1 MIRKQK
7 NELFF
12 SIIIP
17 VKYKNDYLLESIE
30 NCLKLSY
37 QNFEV
42 LIFPDKDFEYKDKKV
57 RIIPTGNIGPAEK
70 RDLSLKY
77 AGGDIL
83 AFLDDDAYPVDDWL
97 NNSIDYFKD
106 NNIAAVCGPAVTPEN
121 DNLTQKLSGE
131 IYSSVIASG
140 NTVFRYKPASKI
152 FEVDDFP
159 SVNFLIRKKDFRAV
173 GGFDSTFWPGE
184 DTKLCLDI
192 INLGKKIVYDP
203 KVLVYH
209 HRRDSFKK
217 HLIQTYNYAVHRGY
231 FVKRYPKNSAKFGY
245 FVPSLFLIFIVI
257 GFITSFLNEYAAY
270 IYLVVLASYV
280 LILVINSLVRIIKN
294 KDLKLSFLLVPGIF
308 LTHIFY
314 GSGFIKGLFTGK
326 LER

>member
-1 MIRKQK
+1 MISKQK

-17 VKYKNDYLLESIE
+17 VKYKNNYLLESIE
-30 NCLKLSY
+30 NCLKLNY

-42 LIFPDKDFEYKDKKV
+42 LIFPDKDFVYDNKKV
-57 RIIPTGNIGPAEK
+57 KIIPTGNIGPAEK

-77 AGGDIL
+77 ARGDIL
-83 AFLDDDAYPVDDWL
+83 AFLDDDAYPVGDWL
-97 NNSIDYFKD
+97 NNSVDYFKD

-121 DNLTQKLSGE
+121 DNLVQKLSGE

-159 SVNFLIRKKDFRAV
+159 SVNFLIKKKDFRTV

-217 HLIQTYNYAVHRGY
+217 HLIQSYNYAVHRGY
-231 FVKRYPKNSAKFGY
+231 FAKRYPKNSAKIGY
-245 FVPSLFLIFIVI
+245 FMPSLFLIFII
-257 GFITSFLNEYAAY
+257 LGFIAAFLNEPLAY
-270 IYLVVLASYV
+270 FYLVILASYV
-280 LILVINSLVRIIKN
+280 LILVINSLVKVIKN

-314 GSGFIKGLFTGK
+314 GSGFIKGLCTGK
-326 LER
+326 LKR

>member
-1 MIRKQK
+1 MTDKQK

-30 NCLKLSY
+30 NCLELDY
-37 QNFEV
+37 LNFEI
-42 LIFPDKDFEYKDKKV
+42 LIFPDKYFEYNNKKV
-57 RIIPTGNIGPAEK
+57 RIVPTGNIGPAEK

-77 AGGDIL
+77 ARGNIL
-83 AFLDDDAYPVDDWL
+83 AFLDDDAYPAEYWL
-97 NNSIDYFKD
+97 KNSVKYFGD
-106 NNIAAVCGPAVTPEN
+106 SNISAVCGPAITPEN
-121 DNLTQKLSGE
+121 DNLIQKLSGE
-131 IYSSVIASG
+131 IYSSAIASG
-140 NTVFRYKPASKI
+140 NTTFRYKPVSKI

-159 SVNFLIRKKDFRAV
+159 SVNFLIRKEDFKAV

-192 INLGKKIVYDP
+192 INLGKKIIYDP
-203 KVLVYH
+203 EVLVYH
-209 HRRDSFKK
+209 HRRTSFKK
-217 HLIQTYNYAVHRGY
+217 HLIQSYNYAVHRGY
-231 FVKRYPKNSAKFGY
+231 FVKKYPRNSAKIGY
-245 FVPSLFLIFIVI
+245 FVPSIFLIFIVL
-257 GFITSFLNEYAAY
+257 GFIGTFFNKFAAY
-270 IYLVVLASYV
+270 SYLAILAFYT
-280 LILVINSLVRIIKN
+280 LMLVINSLIRIIKN
-294 KDLKLSFLLVPGIF
+294 KDLRLSFLLIPGIF

>member
-1 MIRKQK
+1 MARKQK

-17 VKYKNDYLLESIE
+17 VKYKNNYLLESIN
-30 NCLKLSY
+30 NCLKLDY

-42 LIFPDKDFEYKDKKV
+42 LIFPDEDFAYNNKKV
-57 RIIPTGNIGPAEK
+57 RIIPTGSIGPAEK

-77 AGGDIL
+77 AAGDIL
-83 AFLDDDAYPVDDWL
+83 AFLDDDAYPVYDWL
-97 NNSIDYFKD
+97 DNSVDYFRD
-106 NNIAAVCGPAVTPEN
+106 NNISAVCGPAVTPES
-121 DNLTQKLSGE
+121 DNLIQKLSGE

-140 NTVFRYKPASKI
+140 NTVFRYRPAGKI

-159 SVNFLIRKKDFRAV
+159 SVNFLIRKKDFRTV

-192 INLGKKIVYDP
+192 VNLGKKIVYVP
-203 KVLVYH
+203 EVMVYH

-217 HLIQTYNYAVHRGY
+217 HLIQSYNYAVHRGY
-231 FVKRYPKNSAKFGY
+231 FVKRYPKNSARVGY
-245 FVPSLFLIFIVI
+245 FIPSLFLIFTIL
-257 GFITSFLNEYAAY
+257 GFIVSFLNRPMAY
-270 IYLVVLASYV
+270 FYLAVLASYI
-280 LILVINSLVRIIKN
+280 LMLVINSLVKIIKN

-314 GSGFIKGLFTGK
+314 GSGFIKGLCTRK

>member
-1 MIRKQK
+1 MTRKQK

-17 VKYKNDYLLESIE
+17 VKYKNNYLLESIN
-30 NCLKLSY
+30 NCLKLNY
-37 QNFEV
+37 QNFEI
-42 LIFPDKDFEYKDKKV
+42 LIFPDEEFAYNNKKV

-83 AFLDDDAYPVDDWL
+83 AFLDDDAYPVYDWL
-97 NNSIDYFKD
+97 DNSVDYFRD

-121 DNLTQKLSGE
+121 DNLIQKLSGE
-131 IYSSVIASG
+131 IYSSVIAVG
-140 NTVFRYKPASKI
+140 NTVFRYRPVNKV

-192 INLGKKIVYDP
+192 INLGKKIVYAP
-203 KVLVYH
+203 EVLVYH
-209 HRRDSFKK
+209 HRRNSFKK
-217 HLIQTYNYAVHRGY
+217 HLIQSYNYAVHRGY
-231 FVKRYPKNSAKFGY
+231 FVKRYPKNSARIGY
-245 FVPSLFLIFIVI
+245 FIPSLFLIFTVL
-257 GFITSFLNEYAAY
+257 GFIAAFLNKLMAY
-270 IYLVVLASYV
+270 FYLVVLASYI
-280 LILVINSLVRIIKN
+280 LMLVINSLIKIIKN

-314 GSGFIKGLFTGK
+314 GSGFIKGLCTRK